1 MSLTPLRDN
10 RLTKALISIPEKF
23 GEAYLPCLYF
33 MVEGNLSAITFKKL
47 VVAYNTGM
55 KTAVVYSLCCLLFNN
70 TSIFVSAFL
79 TGVITF
85 ICDLYTHPTHF
96 GHWWTEA
103 AATGISASLLSLIFH
118 VTVVR
123 MKRRN

>member
-1 MSLTPLRDN
+1 
-10 RLTKALISIPEKF
+10 
-23 GEAYLPCLYF
+23 

-55 KTAVVYSLCCLLFNN
+55 KTAVVYILCRLLFNN

-96 GHWWTEA
+96 GHWWAEA
-103 AATGISASLLSLIFH
+103 AATGISGILTFVDISCDRCQNETSQL
-118 VTVVR
+118 
-123 MKRRN
+123 RR